1 LVYRGSAPDIGAY
14 EFDQT
19 TNIKKKLEAPIKYFL
34 SQNYPNPFNPNTVI
48 SWQLA
53 VSSHVKLSIYNIIGQ
68 KIETLL
74 NKPMTA
80 GYHEVEF
87 NGENL
92 SSGVYLY
99 RIEAGAWQ
107 DVKKMVL
114 LR

>member
-1 LVYRGSAPDIGAY
+1 MTDLTKPDQNHPR
-14 EFDQT
+14 EFS
-19 TNIKKKLEAPIKYFL
+19 L
-34 SQNYPNPFNPNTVI
+34 SQNHPNPFNPRTKI

-53 VSSHVKLSIYNIIGQ
+53 VGSNVELSIYNILGQ

-74 NKPMTA
+74 NKPMPA

-87 NGENL
+87 NGQNL

-99 RIEAGAWQ
+99 RIVVDSFGEAGQWQ
-107 DVKKMVL
+107 VVKKMVL